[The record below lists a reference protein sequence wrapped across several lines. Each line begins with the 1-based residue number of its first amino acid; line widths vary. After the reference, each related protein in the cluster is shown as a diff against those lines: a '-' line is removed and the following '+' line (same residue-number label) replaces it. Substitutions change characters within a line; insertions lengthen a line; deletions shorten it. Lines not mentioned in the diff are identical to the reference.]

1 MRAGEIE
8 CCNIVKRRPPPALD
22 RRYWYN
28 RICVRT
34 TLGLV
39 FALGC
44 LGLAAPARAELVFFA
59 SGRSLSVTGHQVDGD
74 SLVLTLRGGGEIIC
88 ERSVIARIAPDEV
101 PYPEP
106 EMKPDATILLHGGVR
121 LETGL
126 TTAASDAPWAPPYA
140 ELIDKVAAE
149 QGVDA
154 KLVRAVIQVESAYR
168 ERARSRKGAM
178 GLMQL
183 MPATARQYQVTDP
196 YDPKAN
202 IEAGIKHLKSLL
214 ERFPLALA
222 LAAYNAGEAAI
233 ARFRG
238 MPPYG
243 ETRDYVSR
251 ILTLARR

>member
-1 MRAGEIE
+1 MTIRSLVSFVAIMLS
-8 CCNIVKRRPPPALD
+8 ALP
-22 RRYWYN
+22 
-28 RICVRT
+28 V
-34 TLGLV
+34 
-39 FALGC
+39 
-44 LGLAAPARAELVFFA
+44 RAELVFFS
-59 SGRSLSVTGHQVDGD
+59 SGRSLSVSGHRSEGD
-74 SLVLTLRGGGEIIC
+74 SLVLMLRGGGEIVC
-88 ERSVIARIAPDEV
+88 APSMVVRIAPDEV

-106 EMKPDATILLHGGVR
+106 EGLQREPDPTHADSTRVR
-121 LETGL
+121 LQPDL
-126 TTAASDAPWAPPYA
+126 QRYA
-140 ELIDKVAAE
+140 EIIDHVATE

-154 KLVRAVIQVESAYR
+154 KLVRAVIQVESAYQ

-183 MPATARQYQVTDP
+183 MPAIARQYQVADP

-222 LAAYNAGEAAI
+222 LAAYNAGEAAV

-238 MPPYG
+238 VPPYR

-251 ILTLARR
+251 ILNIVSR